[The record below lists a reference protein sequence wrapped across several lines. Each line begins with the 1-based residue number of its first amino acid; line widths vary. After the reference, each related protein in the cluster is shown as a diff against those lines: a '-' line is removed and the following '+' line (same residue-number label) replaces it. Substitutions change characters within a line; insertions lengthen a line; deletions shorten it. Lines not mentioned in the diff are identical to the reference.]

1 MVSDQISK
9 DGKGRVW
16 LANLRDCIMEPQ
28 SSLPGMGAGNS
39 TASTGSPTPGLAE
52 CLQAM

>member
-1 MVSDQISK
+1 MVSNQISK

-28 SSLPGMGAGNS
+28 SSLGTGAGNS